1 MSTTT
6 KSTTSQQE
14 NKAMFEI
21 INPKTN
27 KTGRQHEGDYTD
39 HLPALRKIAPVTIIQ
54 YTPHPNDDGTISY
67 PVYITPPTQKAVWRV
82 KIAHYCVIA
91 LLVALLTASCG
102 KTPANGKFPIADL
115 ETGMYCETP
124 SDTLDQLDKSDQSDT
139 TIDPSTEWEACYRLA
154 HAFAVVESNDNP
166 KAVNYRENAV
176 GLLQIRPIMIRQA
189 NQIVGEDIYELSDR
203 EDSLVS
209 LGIFHTIMS
218 ELNPELDVDKAIDIW
233 NPNASTEYRNLV
245 KAMVKE

>member
-1 MSTTT
+1 
-6 KSTTSQQE
+6 
-14 NKAMFEI
+14 MFEI
-21 INPKTN
+21 FNPKTGE
-27 KTGRQHEGDYTD
+27 KGRLHDGDYTD

-54 YTPHPNDDGTISY
+54 YTPHPDADGKTSY
-67 PVYITPPTQKAVWRV
+67 PVHIGTPGQQAHGCG
-82 KIAHYCVIA
+82 KIARFCVIA
-91 LLVALLTASCG
+91 LAVALLTTSCG
-102 KTPANGKFPIADL
+102 KTPANGKISDL
-115 ETGMYCETP
+115 ETGQSCDPSEMSDKSEP
-124 SDTLDQLDKSDQSDT
+124 SDPSPDT
-139 TIDPSTEWEACYRLA
+139 TIDLTDEWEACYRLA

-166 KAVNYRENAV
+166 KAINRKENAV

-209 LGIFHTIMS
+209 LGIFHTVMS

-245 KAMVKE
+245 KSVYYE

>member
-1 MSTTT
+1 
-6 KSTTSQQE
+6 
-14 NKAMFEI
+14 MFEI

-54 YTPHPNDDGTISY
+54 YTPHPNEDGTISY

-124 SDTLDQLDKSDQSDT
+124 SDTLTPPDT
-139 TIDPSTEWEACYRLA
+139 VIDLAAEWNACYKLA
-154 HAFAVVESNDNP
+154 HAFAVVESNNNP
-166 KAVNYRENAV
+166 KAVNHREKRGRSVTDTPNHDTPSQSDS
-176 GLLQIRPIMIRQA
+176 GRRPI
-189 NQIVGEDIYELSDR
+189 
-203 EDSLVS
+203 
-209 LGIFHTIMS
+209 
-218 ELNPELDVDKAIDIW
+218 
-233 NPNASTEYRNLV
+233 
-245 KAMVKE
+245 